1 MVLINIESLSDNEL
15 RIIAEQEELEDWDSL
30 SRQEIIDELQD
41 LYDEDNDRN
50 LDKYSGSSRRKF
62 VNTLTDVQSD
72 NVLSLPG
79 VESLP
84 EQYNETCIH
93 MIMKDFNWAYVF
105 WSISAQQMKEIED
118 SGCNLVLRNTR
129 LNEEGG
135 EEAVYDIDISLSDNS
150 WTVELPYVGFT
161 YMVSLVMVSKGK
173 ETVICHSTSL
183 RTEKSWLAS
192 HPEELGDDVTF
203 RTIFSS
209 LIRKG
214 GEVVLNGQVQA
225 LIEKLDDNRSF
236 GEAEL

>member
-30 SRQEIIDELQD
+30 SRQELIDELQD

-79 VESLP
+79 VENLP

-93 MIMKDFNWAYVF
+93 LIMKDFNWAYVF
-105 WSISAQQMKEIED
+105 WSISSQQLKDLED
-118 SGCNLVLRNTR
+118 SGSSLILRNTR
-129 LNEEGG
+129 LNEAGDEV
-135 EEAVYDIDISLSDNS
+135 AVYDIDVSFSDTS
-150 WTVELPYVGFT
+150 WTVELPYVGYT
-161 YMVSLVMVSKGK
+161 YKVSLVSICNGR
-173 ETVICHSTSL
+173 ESVICQSTSL
-183 RTEKSWLAS
+183 TTEKSWLTS

-214 GEVVLNGQVQA
+214 GEVIMNGQVQA
-225 LIEKLDDNRSF
+225 LIEKLDDNRNYM
-236 GEAEL
+236 EAEL

>member
-30 SRQEIIDELQD
+30 SRQELIDELQD
-41 LYDEDNDRN
+41 LYDEDNERTLDRN
-50 LDKYSGSSRRKF
+50 SGSSRRKF

-84 EQYNETCIH
+84 EQYNETSIH

-105 WSISAQQMKEIED
+105 WSLSSQQLAELEEG
-118 SGCNLVLRNTR
+118 GCNLILRNTR
-129 LNEEGG
+129 LNEAGG
-135 EEAVYDIDISLSDNS
+135 EEAVYDIDVSLSDNS
-150 WTVELPYVGFT
+150 WTVELPYVGYT
-161 YMVSLVMVSKGK
+161 YMVSLVCVCKGK
-173 ETVICHSTSL
+173 ETVICQSTSL
-183 RTEKSWLAS
+183 KTEKSWLTS

-214 GEVVLNGQVQA
+214 GEVIMNGQVHA
-225 LIEKLDDNRSF
+225 LIEQLESNTF
-236 GEAEL
+236 GEAEI

>member
-30 SRQEIIDELQD
+30 SRQELIDELQD
-41 LYDEDNDRN
+41 LYDEDNERTLDRN
-50 LDKYSGSSRRKF
+50 SGSSRRKF

-105 WSISAQQMKEIED
+105 WSLSSQQLAELEEG
-118 SGCNLVLRNTR
+118 GCSLILRNTR
-129 LNEEGG
+129 LNEAGE
-135 EEAVYDIDISLSDNS
+135 EEAVYDIDVSLSDNS
-150 WTVELPYVGFT
+150 WTVELPYVGYT
-161 YMVSLVMVSKGK
+161 YKVSLVCVCKGK
-173 ETVICHSTSL
+173 ETVICQSTSL
-183 RTEKSWLAS
+183 KTEKSWLAS
-192 HPEELGDDVTF
+192 HPEELSDDVTF

-214 GEVVLNGQVQA
+214 GEVVMNGQVQA
-225 LIEKLDDNRSF
+225 LIDQLDDKTF
-236 GEAEL
+236 GEAEI